1 LEANIAGVA
10 SGEAAF
16 VAKQDAEKFK
26 DNLKQ
31 AISHWLSA
39 QMIITKVRE
48 GIHQA
53 WTDIQGL
60 DKAMTNIAVVTD
72 MSVSDLWG
80 KIDEYMAIAQEYGVT
95 TQGVYEVS

>member
-1 LEANIAGVA
+1 L
-10 SGEAAF
+10 
-16 VAKQDAEKFK
+16 
-26 DNLKQ
+26 
-31 AISHWLSA
+31 SHWFGA
-39 QMIITKVRE
+39 QQVITMIKDGVR
-48 GIHQA
+48 QA

-80 KIDEYMAIAQEYGVT
+80 KIDQYMAIAQDYGVT